1 LILPSL
7 FVANQSASTGKVK
20 YAALDLSSVGIKKA
34 VTKPLK
40 VEKVTPPVASLVAAP
55 APPAAA
61 DGSNRAA
68 VKPDSYPTR
77 SAAAKPATKERVSN
91 EIRANVAMPPP
102 PPGPLKPAASIPVAV
117 AKSSTAESST
127 RRTGCVDSVKMA
139 PTGEN
144 VAIVSGAFKMEENIR
159 QYIGA
164 AVTMNGSIIGSL
176 VGPFAKLGKCKVN
189 LMEGLEVVAG
199 SSVEIRLT

>member
-7 FVANQSASTGKVK
+7 FVANRSASTGKVK

-34 VTKPLK
+34 VTKPPK
-40 VEKVTPPVASLVAAP
+40 VEKVTTPVASLVAAP

-68 VKPDSYPTR
+68 VKSDSYPTR

-117 AKSSTAESST
+117 AKSSTAESCT

-199 SSVEIRLT
+199 SSVEILLT